1 MPRHVHP
8 RAVAGLVPGL
18 LLLAPATVA
27 AHGAAP
33 PPLDAA
39 TAVTAWS
46 LEVHVWL
53 PIALL
58 ALAYRAGV
66 RSVARAHRDNP
77 VPRRRVLAWY
87 GGLLALFVALQ
98 SPIATYD
105 TTLFSVHMVQ
115 HLLLMM
121 VVAPLL
127 ALGAPITLLLRV
139 VSPSAR
145 KRVVLPVLHSRAAR
159 VISFPVVAWV
169 VFAGVMYGSHF
180 SPLFDAA
187 LENEFVH
194 LLEHA
199 LYLGAGL
206 LFWWP
211 VVGADP
217 SPWRMPHPARVLYVF
232 LGMPWSSFLALAI
245 FSAPGVLYP
254 HYATLERDW
263 GLSPLAD
270 QQLAGGIMWIG
281 GDGLFLVAVVA
292 MVAAWMRAEEA
303 EGKRADARL
312 DREHARRGPAI
323 ARDQ

>member
-1 MPRHVHP
+1 
-8 RAVAGLVPGL
+8 
-18 LLLAPATVA
+18 
-27 AHGAAP
+27 
-33 PPLDAA
+33 
-39 TAVTAWS
+39 
-46 LEVHVWL
+46 
-53 PIALL
+53 
-58 ALAYRAGV
+58 
-66 RSVARAHRDNP
+66 
-77 VPRRRVLAWY
+77 
-87 GGLLALFVALQ
+87 
-98 SPIATYD
+98 
-105 TTLFSVHMVQ
+105 
-115 HLLLMM
+115 
-121 VVAPLL
+121 
-127 ALGAPITLLLRV
+127 
-139 VSPSAR
+139 
-145 KRVVLPVLHSRAAR
+145 
-159 VISFPVVAWV
+159 
-169 VFAGVMYGSHF
+169 MYGSHF

-187 LENEFVH
+187 LENDLMH

-232 LGMPWSSFLALAI
+232 LGMAWSSFLALAI

-254 HYATLERDW
+254 HYATFQRDW

-281 GDGLFLVAVVA
+281 GDGLFLVALVA

-303 EGKRADARL
+303 EGKRTDARL